1 MTQTTS
7 VTTPD
12 EVSGPIDFLLIEF
25 PTDRL
30 TGRAAVALGDLIESG
45 TIHLYDLVV
54 VSKDPD
60 GSVAALELSDD
71 GSGFAE
77 FAGARS
83 GLLGDDDVAEAAE
96 AIAGRDRG
104 RRSSS
109 SRTPGRAPFVAAAR
123 DSGGEV
129 IASGRI
135 PAGDIMDALDALE
148 AAG

>member
-96 AIAGRDRG
+96 AMQVGTVAALIVFENAWAR
-104 RRSSS
+104 
-109 SRTPGRAPFVAAAR
+109 PFVAAAR